1 MEHEIIFPFVK
12 NLELISMPLHLHC
25 IYKAL
30 DYRPYKIIVVTESR
44 AFKFSPGA
52 RGDEKKNLLY
62 KLILIRN
69 KIRTQTFTSIIYT
82 M

>member
-44 AFKFSPGA
+44 AFKFSLGA
-52 RGDEKKNLLY
+52 RGDEKRTYCINLY
-62 KLILIRN
+62 
-69 KIRTQTFTSIIYT
+69 
-82 M
+82 